1 MAKGVMKGFEALTA
15 PGIGTYLNSVGL
27 RPHPAKEQLIKATHE
42 RFPQWEHMLTHPIQ
56 ADFLGL
62 LAQALGAKK
71 CLEVGVFTG
80 LSGLCVAL
88 ALPVEGRIDAFD
100 VSEEFTALA
109 LEQWRLAGVEEKI
122 RLHLTPGLQGLEE
135 LLQAGQAGT
144 YDFAYIDADK
154 VNGARYYD
162 LCVQLLRPGGMVLI
176 DNALWDGSVADPSS
190 TKRCRE
196 DVLRQNEAVHQDDRV
211 NMCLLPL
218 ADGVMV
224 AVKK

>member
-1 MAKGVMKGFEALTA
+1 MATGLMKGFEALTA
-15 PGIGTYLNSVGL
+15 PGMETYLQSVGF
-27 RPHPAKEQLIKATHE
+27 RPHPVKAQLIKATE
-42 RFPQWEHMLTHPIQ
+42 DRFPQSHMLTHPIQ

-62 LAQALGAKK
+62 LAQAQGAKK

-88 ALPVEGRIDAFD
+88 SIPEDGVIDAFD
-100 VSEEFTALA
+100 VSEEFTEVAK
-109 LEQWRLAGVEEKI
+109 EHWRLAGVEGKI
-122 RLHLTPGLQGLEE
+122 RLHLVPGVQGLGE

-154 VNGARYYD
+154 PNGVNYYD

-190 TKRCRE
+190 SKRFRE
-196 DVLRQNEAVHQDDRV
+196 EVMRQNETVHRDERV

-218 ADGVMV
+218 ADGVIV